1 MFDLSDLILTGL
13 ACAAGGAYAVWR
25 YWPEPEIEGINLE
38 VSDDFR
44 SLAKNLNYA
53 ADQGCGQFRINIGDT
68 GYSLTIIQP
77 SEREKLEKLI

>member
-25 YWPEPEIEGINLE
+25 YCPEPEIESINLE

-44 SLAKNLNYA
+44 SLAKNLNHA
-53 ADQGCGQFRINIGDT
+53 ADQGCGRFRIDIGDT
-68 GYSLTIIQP
+68 GYSVTIIQP
-77 SEREKLEKLI
+77 SDRDKLEQLL